1 MTTPTATIFV
11 PYHAVDALIQRGT
24 RAAQPAATAVVP
36 GTLYCVT
43 DEGAILERSTGS
55 AWEAYGPTLWSTGA
69 VRFRYIHA
77 TATTAP
83 PTGNQVRFNAAH
95 PYTTVTSVWVRNV
108 TTDGVD
114 THGIMLVLTPGTT
127 VYVQDRS
134 TSAHYVVFTMSGDP
148 IDHTDYVELP
158 VTWKSNG
165 TAIPNANAIEVVF
178 IRFET

>member
-1 MTTPTATIFV
+1 MTNPTATIFA
-11 PYHAVDALIQRGT
+11 PWHALDDFIQRGT
-24 RAAQPAATAVVP
+24 RAAQPAAADVTP

-55 AWEAYGPTLWSTGA
+55 VCEAYGPTLWSTGA

-83 PTGNQVRFNAAH
+83 PTGNQVRFDAAH
-95 PYTTVTSVWVRNV
+95 PYTSVTKVWVRNL

-114 THGIMLVLTPGTT
+114 THGIMLVLTTGST
-127 VYVQDRS
+127 VYVQDR
-134 TSAHYVVFTMSGDP
+134 TNSALYAVFTMSSDP
-148 IDHTDYVELP
+148 VDQVEYVELP

-165 TAIPNANAIEVVF
+165 SAIPNADAVEVVF
-178 IRFET
+178 IRFDA